1 VRIGEALGLRHEDL
15 DIAGRVLTVRPRS
28 NDNRARAKA
37 GVCRTVSSDDNR
49 DHNCSPTTVAADP
62 FWAPRAWSRVS
73 PGLGSVGIGVRV
85 ALAAVT

>member
-37 GVCRTVSSDDNR
+37 GVCRTV
-49 DHNCSPTTVAADP
+49 PTSAELMRLYVDYLN
-62 FWAPRAWSRVS
+62 
-73 PGLGSVGIGVRV
+73 GEYG
-85 ALAAVT
+85 ALDLLTELPKRLFQL